1 MAEKNGKVQEF
12 MVKPSPVTA
21 AYHDRQA
28 NERGV
33 RHNDK
38 VWSKWPQKVV
48 IVGWAAKQRRHYG
61 PPPDACQFRM
71 FYCHCL
77 ALVPR
82 DEVRQCMLA

>member
-1 MAEKNGKVQEF
+1 

-21 AYHDRQA
+21 EYHDRQA
-28 NERGV
+28 KERGV

-48 IVGWAAKQRRHYG
+48 IVGWAAKQSRHYR

-77 ALVPR
+77 GSVSLDTSFVSSLSPVFTTP
-82 DEVRQCMLA
+82 VRP